1 MLICCIDTETTGIP
15 KRTGGFDNYPHYSE
29 TSGYDSARVVE
40 IGYIICNSYGRILKK
55 VSHLI
60 KPINIIINNSQI
72 HGITQENAEKNG
84 IKMYDALKE
93 LEADLLK
100 CNNLIGHNILFDY
113 NILLSEAYRL
123 NMMGLINHMESINKS
138 CTMKLGRKVLNL
150 NKLPKLSELYK
161 ALFDSEINQEHRA
174 LSDVLI
180 CFDCY
185 TKLIEIKKL
194 DLSSSE
200 SSLEF
205 SLESNLK
212 SSLEKEK
219 KNLVL

>member
-15 KRTGGFDNYPHYSE
+15 KRKGGFDDYPHYSE
-29 TSGYDSARVVE
+29 TSGYDSSRVIE

-60 KPINIIINNSQI
+60 KPINITINNSQI

-100 CNNLIGHNILFDY
+100 CDNLIGHNILFDY
-113 NILLSEAYRL
+113 NILLSEAFRL
-123 NMMGLINHMESINKS
+123 NMMGLIHYMESMNKS
-138 CTMKLGRKVLNL
+138 CTMKLGRKALTFS
-150 NKLPKLSELYK
+150 KIPRLSELYK
-161 ALFDSEINQEHRA
+161 ALFNSEVNQEHRA
-174 LSDVLI
+174 LSDVMI

-185 TKLIEIKKL
+185 IKLIDMLNLNMNGKKKVNL
-194 DLSSSE
+194 DLSSGE
-200 SSLEF
+200 E
-205 SLESNLK
+205 
-212 SSLEKEK
+212 EKR
-219 KNLVL
+219 LFL